1 MTNGVSLRV
10 PQAAVAVGNEG
21 TILSVK
27 AFKTTPPTPRASVG
41 LFFFFLFFFAGV
53 THREAKK
60 VEEE

>member
-41 LFFFFLFFFAGV
+41 PFFCFFFAGV